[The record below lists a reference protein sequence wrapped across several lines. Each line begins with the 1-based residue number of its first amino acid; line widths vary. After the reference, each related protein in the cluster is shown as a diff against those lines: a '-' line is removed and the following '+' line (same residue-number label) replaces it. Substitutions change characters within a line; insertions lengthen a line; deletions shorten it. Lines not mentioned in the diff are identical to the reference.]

1 MEQAFDWQE
10 VIDRHYPAGSAL
22 RTILEGHS
30 RQVADMALA
39 IAARRHLSLNPQH
52 IEAAAMLHDIGIVR
66 TNAPGIEC
74 HGTEPYL
81 MHGVIGADMLR
92 RCGAPEWAAAVAERH
107 TGAGLTRA
115 DIIAAGLPDPGHDL
129 CPRDTLERLIC
140 YADKFFS
147 KTRVGSPAKPLDRV
161 HASIAKFGPEAA
173 ARFESLHE
181 EFEGGVI

>member
-1 MEQAFDWQE
+1 MERTFDWQE
-10 VIDRHYPAGSAL
+10 ITDRYYPAGTAL

-39 IAARRHLSLNPQH
+39 IARRRKIDIDPLH

-66 TNAPGIEC
+66 THAPGIEC

-81 MHGVIGADMLR
+81 MHGVIGAAMLR
-92 RCGAPEWAAAVAERH
+92 ECGAPEWAAAVAERH
-107 TGAGLTRA
+107 TGAGLTRS
-115 DIIAAGLPDPGHDL
+115 DIIAAGLPDPGRDL

-147 KTRVGSPAKPLDRV
+147 KTRVGAQAKPLDRV
-161 HASIAKFGPEAA
+161 RASIAKFGPLAA
-173 ARFESLHE
+173 ARFESMRE
-181 EFEGGVI
+181 EFEGE